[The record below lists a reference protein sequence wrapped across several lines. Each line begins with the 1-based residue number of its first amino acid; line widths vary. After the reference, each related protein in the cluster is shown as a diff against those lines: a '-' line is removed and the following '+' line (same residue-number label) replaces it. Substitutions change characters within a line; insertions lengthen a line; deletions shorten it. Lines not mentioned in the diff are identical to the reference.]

1 MDNLSGQIME
11 WRSFRHDGEYGGA
24 TFGILKSYVIKVSI
38 TPADFPND
46 AGFNAK
52 EFSFSICVKI

>member
-1 MDNLSGQIME
+1 MDDLSGQIME
-11 WRSFRHDGEYGGA
+11 WRSFRRDGEYGDA

-38 TPADFPND
+38 TLADFPNN

-52 EFSFSICVKI
+52 GFGFSVCVKI